1 MKRPLLLVALVFC
14 WSNSFAQEPLL
25 VEGAR
30 QAIAYWQSLFLRCG
44 NNQAEAGPWYSV
56 IPTGSIQMV
65 PELRIQFKTE
75 ELSQEERL
83 NGFEFKATISLESAA
98 FRWWD
103 ARDKSWRD
111 WKVGEIAV
119 PRTLIKRKGV
129 WSQEIPPNR
138 NDNRKALATCS
149 EVPSIEGKR

>member
-1 MKRPLLLVALVFC
+1 MKRALLLVALVFC

-44 NNQAEAGPWYSV
+44 NNQAEAGPWYA
-56 IPTGSIQMV
+56 GSNGIIQMV

-75 ELSQEERL
+75 ELSQEQRL
-83 NGFEFKATISLESAA
+83 NGFEFKATTSLESGPSR
-98 FRWWD
+98 FWD
-103 ARDKSWRD
+103 ARKRSWQD
-111 WKVGEIAV
+111 WQVGEIAP
-119 PRTLIKRKGV
+119 PRILIKRKGV
-129 WSQEIPPNR
+129 WSQETPPDR
-138 NDNRKALATCS
+138 WEDRKALATCS